1 MVPKQIRLTDRP
13 ERPKFLYF
21 ISQSYLS
28 LPCLHHNED
37 MKLSQNGRTYSNVCL
52 KRILA
57 LLNVKSVLN
66 VSGWDD
72 GDKEGGRYSDYFS
85 QKVNKYEVSHF
96 EDDYLRSDTDLS
108 KIVINLEDVDYQAV
122 KKFEL
127 VFSHT
132 VLEHVFDQQN
142 AFRIMCSLAE
152 KYVVGVV
159 PMINVLHWEKTY
171 DDYWRFTP
179 HGIRKLFENNEFK
192 LVHLE
197 IGPTLSISQYIIFV
211 GARNGVS
218 VTSDFSLQDISSGE
232 AGLFRITD
240 LLRIAMVRILEKF

>member
-1 MVPKQIRLTDRP
+1 
-13 ERPKFLYF
+13 
-21 ISQSYLS
+21 
-28 LPCLHHNED
+28 

-57 LLNVKSVLN
+57 LLNVTSVLN

-85 QKVNKYEVSHF
+85 QKVSKYEVSHF
-96 EDDYLRSDTDLS
+96 ENDYLRSDTDLS
-108 KIVINLEDVDYQAV
+108 KMVINLEDLNYQAV
-122 KKFEL
+122 EKFEL

-197 IGPTLSISQYIIFV
+197 IGPTSSISQYIIFV
-211 GARNGVS
+211 GVRNGVADVS
-218 VTSDFSLQDISSGE
+218 SLHLQEIISGKV
-232 AGLFRITD
+232 GLFRITD
-240 LLRIAMVRILEKF
+240 LFKISIFRILGKL